1 MSGHSKWATIRR
13 KKEKI
18 DAARGKIFTKYLKE
32 VMTAAKLGGSNESAN
47 PRLKT
52 AIMKAKS
59 ANVPSESITKAKLKG
74 AGELPGVHYE
84 DINYEGYGPGGVA
97 VIVETMTDNKV
108 RTVSEVRHLFTRFG
122 GNLGENGSVGWM
134 FKKIGQIVINAEG
147 KNEDAVLEDALEAG
161 AEDMVKEDD
170 KFVITTAFEDYL
182 SVCDKLEKK
191 YEFESNEVTMIADNE
206 VKVPSDKVK
215 NLISLLEALE
225 DLDDVNDVYNNAD
238 IDDADVE
245 AMDK

>member
-1 MSGHSKWATIRR
+1 MSGHSKWATIKR
-13 KKEKI
+13 KKEKT

-32 VMTAAKLGGSNESAN
+32 VMTASKMGGSNESAN

-59 ANVPSESITKAKLKG
+59 ANVPLESITKAKLKG
-74 AGELPGVHYE
+74 AGELPGVSYE

-97 VIVETMTDNKV
+97 IIVETMTDNKV
-108 RTVSEVRHLFTRFG
+108 RTVGEVRHIFTRFG

-134 FKKIGQIVINAEG
+134 FKKIGQIVIDAGG
-147 KNEDAVLEDALEAG
+147 KSEDQVMEDALEAG
-161 AEDMVKEDD
+161 AEDMRKEED
-170 KFVITTAFEDYL
+170 KFIITTAYEDYL

-191 YEFESNEVTMIADNE
+191 YEFESNEVTMISENS

-215 NLISLLEALE
+215 NLISLLDNLE
-225 DLDDVNDVYNNAD
+225 DLDDVEGVYNNAD
-238 IDDADVE
+238 IDDADIE

>member
-52 AIMKAKS
+52 AIAKAKS
-59 ANVPSESITKAKLKG
+59 ANVPSDSINKAKLKG

-108 RTVSEVRHLFTRFG
+108 RTVGEVRHLFTRYG

-134 FKKIGQIVINAEG
+134 FRKIGQIVIDAEG
-147 KNEDAVLEDALEAG
+147 KDEDKLMEDSLEAG
-161 AEDMVKEDD
+161 AEDMKREDD
-170 KFVITTAFEDYL
+170 KFIITTAYEDYL
-182 SVCDKLEKK
+182 SVCDKLEKL
-191 YEFESNEVTMIADNE
+191 YEFESNEITMIADNS

-215 NLISLLEALE
+215 NLITMLEALE
-225 DLDDVNDVYNNAD
+225 DLDDVNGVYNNAD
-238 IDDADVE
+238 IDEADIE

>member
-1 MSGHSKWATIRR
+1 MSGHSKWATIKR
-13 KKEKI
+13 KKEKT
-18 DAARGKIFTKYLKE
+18 DAARGKIFTKFLKE
-32 VMTAAKLGGSNESAN
+32 VMTASKLGGSNEDAN

-59 ANVPSESITKAKLKG
+59 VNVPLDNINKARLKG
-74 AGELPGVHYE
+74 AGELPGISYE

-97 VIVETMTDNKV
+97 IIVETMTDNKV
-108 RTVSEVRHLFTRFG
+108 RTVSEVRHLFSRYG

-134 FKKIGQIVINAEG
+134 FKKVGQIVIDAEG
-147 KNEDAVLEDALEAG
+147 KDEDSVLEDALEAG
-161 AEDMVKEDD
+161 AEDMVREDD

-215 NLISLLEALE
+215 NLITLLDSLE
-225 DLDDVNDVYNNAD
+225 DLDDVQGVYNNAD
-238 IDDADVE
+238 IEESDME
-245 AMDK
+245 NI

>member
-1 MSGHSKWATIRR
+1 MSGHSKWATIKR
-13 KKEKI
+13 KKEKT
-18 DAARGKIFTKYLKE
+18 DAARGKIFTKFLKE
-32 VMTAAKLGGSNESAN
+32 VMTASKLGGSNEDAN

-59 ANVPSESITKAKLKG
+59 VNVPLDNINKARLKG
-74 AGELPGVHYE
+74 AGELPGISYE

-97 VIVETMTDNKV
+97 IIVETMTDNKV
-108 RTVSEVRHLFTRFG
+108 RTVSEVRHLFSRYG

-134 FKKIGQIVINAEG
+134 FKKIGQIVIDAEG
-147 KNEDAVLEDALEAG
+147 KDEDSVLEDALEAG

-191 YEFESNEVTMIADNE
+191 YEFESNEVTMVADNE

-215 NLISLLEALE
+215 NLITLLDSLE
-225 DLDDVNDVYNNAD
+225 DLDDVQGVYNNAD
-238 IDDADVE
+238 IDESDME
-245 AMDK
+245 NI

>member
-1 MSGHSKWATIRR
+1 MSGHSKWATIKR
-13 KKEKI
+13 KKEKT
-18 DAARGKIFTKYLKE
+18 DAARGKIFTKFLKE
-32 VMTAAKLGGSNESAN
+32 VMTASKLGGSNEDTN

-52 AIMKAKS
+52 AIMKAKTV
-59 ANVPSESITKAKLKG
+59 NVPLDNINKARLKG
-74 AGELPGVHYE
+74 AGELPGISYE

-97 VIVETMTDNKV
+97 IIVETMTDNKV
-108 RTVSEVRHLFTRFG
+108 RTVSEVRHLFSRYG

-134 FKKIGQIVINAEG
+134 FKKVGQIVIDAEG
-147 KNEDAVLEDALEAG
+147 KDEDSVLEDALEAG
-161 AEDMVKEDD
+161 AEDMVREDD

-215 NLISLLEALE
+215 NLITLLDSLE
-225 DLDDVNDVYNNAD
+225 DLDDVQGVYNNAD
-238 IDDADVE
+238 IEESD
-245 AMDK
+245 MDNI

>member
-1 MSGHSKWATIRR
+1 MSGHSKWATIKR
-13 KKEKI
+13 KKEKT
-18 DAARGKIFTKYLKE
+18 DAARGKIFTKFLKE
-32 VMTAAKLGGSNESAN
+32 VMTASKLGGSNEDTN

-52 AIMKAKS
+52 AIMKAKTV
-59 ANVPSESITKAKLKG
+59 NVPLDNINKARLKG
-74 AGELPGVHYE
+74 AGELPGISYE

-108 RTVSEVRHLFTRFG
+108 RTVSEVRHLFSRYG

-134 FKKIGQIVINAEG
+134 FKKIGQIVIDAEG
-147 KNEDAVLEDALEAG
+147 KDEDVLLEDALEAG

-215 NLISLLEALE
+215 NLITLLDSLE
-225 DLDDVNDVYNNAD
+225 DLDDVQGVYNNAD
-238 IDDADVE
+238 IEESD
-245 AMDK
+245 MDKI

>member
-1 MSGHSKWATIRR
+1 MSGHSKWATIKR
-13 KKEKI
+13 KKEKT
-18 DAARGKIFTKYLKE
+18 DAARGKIFTKFLKE
-32 VMTAAKLGGSNESAN
+32 VMTASKLGGSNEDAN

-59 ANVPSESITKAKLKG
+59 ANVPLDNINKARLKG
-74 AGELPGVHYE
+74 AGELPGVSYE

-97 VIVETMTDNKV
+97 IIVETMTDNKV
-108 RTVSEVRHLFTRFG
+108 RTVSEVRHLFSRYG

-134 FKKIGQIVINAEG
+134 FKKIGQIVIDAEG
-147 KNEDAVLEDALEAG
+147 KDEDSLLEDALDAG

-170 KFVITTAFEDYL
+170 RFVITTAFEDYL

-215 NLISLLEALE
+215 NLITLLDSLE
-225 DLDDVNDVYNNAD
+225 DLDDVQGVYNNAD
-238 IDDADVE
+238 IEESDME
-245 AMDK
+245 NI

>member
-1 MSGHSKWATIRR
+1 MSGHSKWATIKR
-13 KKEKI
+13 KKEKT
-18 DAARGKIFTKYLKE
+18 DAARGKIFTKFLKE
-32 VMTAAKLGGSNESAN
+32 VMTASKLGGSNEDTN

-52 AIMKAKS
+52 AIMKAKTV
-59 ANVPSESITKAKLKG
+59 NVPLDNINKARLKG
-74 AGELPGVHYE
+74 AGELPGISYE

-108 RTVSEVRHLFTRFG
+108 RTVSEVRHLFSRYG

-134 FKKIGQIVINAEG
+134 FKKVGQIVIDAEG
-147 KNEDAVLEDALEAG
+147 KDEDAVLEDALEAG
-161 AEDMVKEDD
+161 AEDMVREDD

-215 NLISLLEALE
+215 NLITLLDSLE
-225 DLDDVNDVYNNAD
+225 DLDDVQDVYNNAD
-238 IDDADVE
+238 IEESD
-245 AMDK
+245 MDKI

>member
-18 DAARGKIFTKYLKE
+18 DAARGKIFTKFLKE
-32 VMTAAKLGGSNESAN
+32 VMTASKLGGSNESAN

-59 ANVPSESITKAKLKG
+59 ANVPLDSIIKAKLKG
-74 AGELPGVHYE
+74 AGELPGVHFE

-108 RTVSEVRHLFTRFG
+108 RTVGEVRHIFTRFG

-134 FKKIGQIVINAEG
+134 FKRLGQIVIDAEG
-147 KNEDAVLEDALEAG
+147 KNEDQVLEDALEAG
-161 AEDMVKEDD
+161 AEDMKNEDG
-170 KFVITTAFEDYL
+170 KFIITTAYEDYL
-182 SVCDKLEKK
+182 SVSEKLEKK
-191 YEFESNEVTMIADNE
+191 YEFESNEITMIADNS

-215 NLISLLEALE
+215 NLISLLEGLE
-225 DLDDVNDVYNNAD
+225 DLDDVEGVYNNAD
-238 IDDADVE
+238 IDDEDIE

>member
-59 ANVPSESITKAKLKG
+59 ANVPSDSITKAKLKG
-74 AGELPGVHYE
+74 AGELPGVSFE

-108 RTVSEVRHLFTRFG
+108 RTVGEVRHLFTRYG

-134 FKKIGQIVINAEG
+134 FKKVGQIVIDAE
-147 KNEDAVLEDALEAG
+147 KKSEDAVLEDALEAG
-161 AEDMVKEDD
+161 AEDMKSEDG
-170 KFVITTAFEDYL
+170 KFIITTAYEDYL
-182 SVCDKLEKK
+182 KVCDKLEKK
-191 YEFESNEVTMIADNE
+191 YEFESNEVTMIADNM

-215 NLISLLEALE
+215 NLVTMLEMLE
-225 DLDDVNDVYNNAD
+225 DLDDVQGVYNNAD
-238 IDDADVE
+238 IDDADIE
-245 AMDK
+245 AMG

>member
-1 MSGHSKWATIRR
+1 
-13 KKEKI
+13 
-18 DAARGKIFTKYLKE
+18 
-32 VMTAAKLGGSNESAN
+32 MTAAKLGGSNESAN

-59 ANVPSESITKAKLKG
+59 ANVPLDSIVKAKLKG
-74 AGELPGVHYE
+74 AGELPGVSYE

-108 RTVSEVRHLFTRFG
+108 RTVGEVRHLFTRYG

-134 FKKIGQIVINAEG
+134 FKKIGQIVIDAHG
-147 KNEDAVLEDALEAG
+147 KDEDKVMEDALESG
-161 AEDMVKEDD
+161 AEDMKKEDD
-170 KFVITTAFEDYL
+170 KFIITTSFEDYL
-182 SVCDKLEKK
+182 GVCDKLEKI
-191 YEFESNEVTMIADNE
+191 YEFESNEITMISDNL

-215 NLISLLEALE
+215 NLITLLEALD